1 MKKICFV
8 TGSRAEYGLLKP
20 LMSLFKNDKS
30 FKLQVIVTGMHLS
43 GLYGSTYKVVE
54 QDFHVDRKVYM
65 PLEDDSASGI
75 TKAMGKALE
84 GFADALKSLKPDLMV
99 VLGDRYEILAAAQ
112 AALIYGVPLAHLHG
126 GELTFGAVDDAIRHA
141 ITKMSY
147 LHFTSTEVYRRRVI
161 QMGENPQR
169 VFNVGAVGIDNIRDM
184 KLLSKH
190 ELEKELNFKF
200 GNKNIVIT
208 FHPVTAELNT
218 EKKTFSALLKAI
230 SELKDTRIIF
240 TYPNSDPNNRIIIKQ
255 IDDFVKNSAGKAGA
269 FKSLG
274 QLRYLSALKYADAVA
289 GNSSS
294 GIIEAPSFGIPT
306 LNIGSRQAG
315 RERAKSVIDCAN
327 DFSSIKKALQKALSS
342 KFKESCKKYGN
353 PYEAKGSASRKI
365 YSLIKTNINSLK
377 TSKIFYDMR
386 PK

>member
-20 LMSLFKNDKS
+20 LKSLFKNDKS

-230 SELKDTRIIF
+230 SVPLKKRYKKLF
-240 TYPNSDPNNRIIIKQ
+240 HPNLRNHAKNTVTHMKPKVRPP
-255 IDDFVKNSAGKAGA
+255 VK
-269 FKSLG
+269 
-274 QLRYLSALKYADAVA
+274 Y
-289 GNSSS
+289 
-294 GIIEAPSFGIPT
+294 IH
-306 LNIGSRQAG
+306 
-315 RERAKSVIDCAN
+315 
-327 DFSSIKKALQKALSS
+327 
-342 KFKESCKKYGN
+342 
-353 PYEAKGSASRKI
+353 
-365 YSLIKTNINSLK
+365 
-377 TSKIFYDMR
+377 
-386 PK
+386 